1 MEITFKEQERVTIIQ
16 IQGNLDG
23 RTSQEAQD
31 KIMPLIVPGCL
42 LVFDME
48 KCMMISSA
56 GLRVLLM
63 FAKQIKINGGKGALS
78 GLTEEVGDVM
88 TMTGFDNIFDS
99 YMTLAGAIDSVVKG
113 K

>member
-1 MEITFKEQERVTIIQ
+1 MEITFEEQGKVTIIK
-16 IQGNLDG
+16 IAGNLDG

-31 KIMPLIVPGCL
+31 KIIPLIVPDCL

-63 FAKQIKINGGKGALS
+63 FAKQIKVNGGKGALS
-78 GLTEEVGDVM
+78 GLTEEVRDVM
-88 TMTGFDNIFDS
+88 KMTGFDNIFDS
-99 YMTLAGAIDSVVKG
+99 FSNLSEAIDSVIKG
-113 K
+113 H